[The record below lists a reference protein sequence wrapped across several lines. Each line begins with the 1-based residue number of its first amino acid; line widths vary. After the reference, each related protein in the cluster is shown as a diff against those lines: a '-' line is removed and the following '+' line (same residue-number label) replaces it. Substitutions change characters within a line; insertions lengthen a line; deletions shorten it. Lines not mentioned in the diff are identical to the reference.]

1 MGSPGLPYTDGSQN
15 MRFNRIFRSSFTR
28 TLFVFI
34 SMLLLSYSI
43 VYVNLWLITVIIPVL
58 AIQFYDFY
66 KSRKQSLD
74 ELEQFAE
81 AVRYHD
87 FSKNYDINNAPNGL
101 LPFRRS
107 INILNEA
114 FKDIGNEKERQ
125 NLYLRTILELID
137 TGILSYNIETGEI
150 LMMNEALKKMLDI
163 PYLRTLRSLAKRNR
177 SLYETVK
184 GIAPGNNILTSVVIG
199 RAAVKILVTA
209 TSVRADNVSFKLI
222 SFQNINEAVE
232 ITETNA
238 WKKLLSVMTH
248 EIMNSVAPISSL
260 AETLKIRL
268 LDLKKDQE
276 GGNHI
281 LEDLKTGIAT
291 IHSRSEG
298 LLKFTES
305 YRNLS
310 RINKAVLGDVRVVEM
325 LKNVQRLLQPGIDN
339 KKITLEVIIRDP
351 MTEIRADSGLIEQA
365 LINLIINAVDA
376 VRDIRDPK
384 ILIEVQNETGN
395 RVSIIIKDNG
405 TGIEEE
411 ALDKIFV
418 PFFSTKKTG
427 SGIGLNLCKQIMLL
441 HKGAINVESRPG
453 EGSAFSLNF
462 YGM

>member
-1 MGSPGLPYTDGSQN
+1 
-15 MRFNRIFRSSFTR
+15 
-28 TLFVFI
+28 
-34 SMLLLSYSI
+34 MLILSYSI
-43 VYVNLWLITVIIPVL
+43 LSGIFWLITFMIPVL

-66 KSRKQSLD
+66 KSRKQTLD
-74 ELEQFAE
+74 ELEQFVE

-87 FSKNYDINNAPNGL
+87 FSKHYDLKDTPKGL
-101 LPFRRS
+101 LPFRRY

-114 FKDIGNEKERQ
+114 FKEIGNEQERQ
-125 NLYLRTILELID
+125 NLYLRTILEFID
-137 TGILSYNIETGEI
+137 TGILSYNIESGEI

-163 PYLRTLRSLAKRNR
+163 PYLRSLESLAKRNR

-184 GIAPGNNILTSVVIG
+184 EIAPGNNILTSVVKG
-199 RAAVKILVTA
+199 RSVIKILITA
-209 TSVRADNVSFKLI
+209 TAVRADNVSLKLI

-260 AETLKIRL
+260 AETLKIRV
-268 LDLKKDQE
+268 LDLKRNKE
-276 GGNHI
+276 GEINI

-291 IHSRSEG
+291 IHRRSEG

-325 LKNVQRLLQPGIDN
+325 LKNVQQLLQPGIDN
-339 KKITLEVIIRDP
+339 KKISLEVIIRDP
-351 MTEIRADSGLIEQA
+351 TTEIRADSGLIEQA

-376 VRDIRDPK
+376 VRDIQDPK
-384 ILIEVQNETGN
+384 ILIEVRNETGN
-395 RVSIIIKDNG
+395 QVSIIVKDNG

-441 HKGAINVESRPG
+441 HKGEINVESRPG

-462 YGM
+462 YGT